1 MIFALAK
8 IVPSDREAGEA
19 RIQLAKA
26 SERIAEITS
35 LRPALVSTSEG
46 KGWLAYAAHHRDA
59 LKTKIDVKGLHD
71 LFTAFDSIKISTTKA
86 YDIPVGGIIVGNG
99 SADTTG
105 AHVRSK
111 RHGAKRARYYSRFYR
126 WGKYQKRGLG

>member
-19 RIQLAKA
+19 RIKLAKA

-46 KGWLAYAAHHRDA
+46 KGFKAYAAHHRDA
-59 LKTKIDVKGLHD
+59 FCAKPNRRETAAATPARFPYGL
-71 LFTAFDSIKISTTKA
+71 
-86 YDIPVGGIIVGNG
+86 
-99 SADTTG
+99 
-105 AHVRSK
+105 
-111 RHGAKRARYYSRFYR
+111 
-126 WGKYQKRGLG
+126 